1 MLPLPWS
8 LIAEALG
15 AKHEDLDL
23 TDYCME
29 CILKAG

>member
-8 LIAEALG
+8 LIALG